1 MLDTKPFETAQN
13 RLASSLSGIPAQQA
27 NEKGVPALLL
37 LVASAPPPDAA
48 SVFIP
53 QQRAIFVLRHVASW
67 LTSDDADD
75 LDEEVEARIA
85 ELYTVMAPIVQSV
98 QGAHWDSIFD
108 LIETGLDVSAYHPAR
123 LKLTRSLHRW
133 KIRRHMGCCTTV

>member
-13 RLASSLSGIPAQQA
+13 RLASSLSGIPAKQA
-27 NEKGVPALLL
+27 NEKGVPALRL

-67 LTSDDADD
+67 LTSDEADD

-108 LIETGLDVSAYHPAR
+108 LIETGLDVSA
-123 LKLTRSLHRW
+123 
-133 KIRRHMGCCTTV
+133 